1 MLIHFVMSKIK
12 ANLRV
17 VKCLLMLRYHACSSL
32 IVNSYLLVF
41 EDLICESQSRL
52 ISNKVLHFICG
63 KYLDQE
69 SLFNYPGYQSI
80 IGEPPI
86 DTKMCDY
93 REYQQDHIKRQLYSE
108 ADLRSRARLRDQL
121 VDWEE
126 NTILLCS
133 FIFGTLSACECTL
146 SFPQLSFTLS
156 LLLCFYLFSTSQD
169 IYLNNLRGSFQN
181 STFNRL
187 WILK

>member
-1 MLIHFVMSKIK
+1 MIYFVMSEIK
-12 ANLRV
+12 DNLRV
-17 VKCLLMLRYHACSSL
+17 VKCLLMLRYRACSRL
-32 IVNSYLLVF
+32 IVKSSLVVF
-41 EDLICESQSRL
+41 EDLICERQSHL

-69 SLFNYPGYQSI
+69 SLFNYLCYQSI

-86 DTKMCDY
+86 DTKMCNY
-93 REYQQDHIKRQLYSE
+93 REYQWDHIKRQLYSE
-108 ADLRSRARLRDQL
+108 ADLRSMAKLRE

-133 FIFGTLSACECTL
+133 LIFCTLSACECTL

-169 IYLNNLRGSFQN
+169 IYLNKLRGSFQS
-181 STFNRL
+181 STYNRL